1 MSPSPTNPRGAI
13 DLSELAA
20 RAKQQASSAP
30 GAPGG
35 SGGAGGTSYVVEV
48 TEQTFEAEARKSLQ
62 HPVVVELTS
71 SSRVPA
77 AQQMT
82 TALDELAREEGGKF
96 SVARVDMDSAPQLAQ
111 ALAQAFGVQ
120 GIPAVGGLLQGQP
133 VGLAQGVLTKD
144 QLKQLIGELLKAA
157 VANGI
162 VGRAEPV
169 AGAAGGEQEVDE
181 PDPRFAAADEALARG
196 DYAAAVAEFD
206 KLLEA
211 NPKDAEAQAG
221 KAQAGLLLRTQD
233 ANPDALIA
241 AAAGPDATIDDQLA
255 AADVE
260 MATGR
265 AEEAFARLLDV
276 IRRTTG
282 DDRNTVR
289 VRLLELFETLGNSD
303 PRVQKARRDL
313 MAALF

>member
-1 MSPSPTNPRGAI
+1 MSSTPTNPRGAV
-13 DLSELAA
+13 DLSAIAE
-20 RAKQQASSAP
+20 RAKQSDP
-30 GAPGG
+30 T
-35 SGGAGGTSYVVEV
+35 SGGAARGSSYVVDV

-71 SSRVPA
+71 SSRVPE

-82 TALDELAREEGGKF
+82 AALDELAREEGGKF
-96 SVARVDMDSAPQLAQ
+96 SVARVDMDQAPQLVQ

-133 VGLAQGVLTKD
+133 VGLAQGVLSKD

-162 VGRAEPV
+162 VGRAEPT
-169 AGAAGGEQEVDE
+169 GQPAAAEDEEGE
-181 PDPRFAAADEALARG
+181 PDPRFAAAYDAMENG
-196 DYAAAVAEFD
+196 DFATAVDEFD
-206 KLLEA
+206 KLLQA
-211 NPKDAEAQAG
+211 NPKDSEAEVGRAQA
-221 KAQAGLLLRTQD
+221 ALLLRSAELD
-233 ANPDALIA
+233 PDAVIA
-241 AAAGPDATIDDQLA
+241 AAAAPDAPVEAQLT
-255 AADVE
+255 AADAE
-260 MATGR
+260 MASGR
-265 AEEAFARLLDV
+265 AEEAFARLVNV
-276 IRRTTG
+276 IRTTSG

-313 MAALF
+313 MTALF